1 MSRTVMMAILSAA
14 TVGLAVS
21 YAMTGSAQ
29 TSSDREDEEAIKNII
44 VETTAGFNAHDAKA
58 ATRMYTSDADF
69 VTVIG
74 EKYKGAAEIEK
85 GLAALFRGRNRDA
98 TLKPV
103 NVTIRFIKSDVAIA
117 HVINELSGVVSPDG
131 QQLPAHQELSLRVF
145 VKETGTWRVTAF
157 QNTRLSP
164 PGAPTG
170 PR

>member
-1 MSRTVMMAILSAA
+1 MAIVSAA
-14 TVGLAVS
+14 TVSLAVS

-29 TSSDREDEEAIKNII
+29 TPSGREDEEAIKKII

-58 ATRMYTSDADF
+58 ATRMYTADADL

-103 NVTIRFIKSDVAIA
+103 NVAIRFIRPDVAIA
-117 HVINELSGVVSPDG
+117 HVTNELSGVVSPDG
-131 QQLPAHQELSLRVF
+131 QQLPPHQELSLRVF
-145 VKETGTWRVTAF
+145 VKENGAWRVTAF
-157 QNTRLSP
+157 HNTRLRP
-164 PGAPTG
+164 PGAPAG